1 MSTYLYDEGLVEKF
15 KRWTSKTETQVYGP
29 SEVRRLFEV
38 IADNKNDSDIKLP
51 LITLSRDRGYDI
63 INDGTTRR
71 PLSYDGIT
79 LSHNEEKKTS
89 RILNAIP
96 ISLVYQIDVYARLAI
111 EADILMRNLVFN
123 IINYPAFEVDIPDA
137 GFCHTARI
145 EFASNTIDDNSNEPE
160 SFIEGNFTKLSA
172 KISIEDAYLWDV
184 RQHRDAEIEIKIDD
198 TYENRNYRCLDCG
211 YLYQGYNVPEACP
224 ICGKSNWRKEINPIN
239 SN

>member
-1 MSTYLYDEGLVEKF
+1 MGEYYAE
-15 KRWTSKTETQVYGP
+15 
-29 SEVRRLFEV
+29 LFAACKVQSVDYEDTNYEEELKKCIV
-38 IADNKNDSDIKLP
+38 
-51 LITLSRDRGYDI
+51 
-63 INDGTTRR
+63 
-71 PLSYDGIT
+71 
-79 LSHNEEKKTS
+79 SHNEEKKTS

-160 SFIEGNFTKLSA
+160 RFIEGNFTKLSA

-198 TYENRNYRCLDCG
+198 TYENRNYR
-211 YLYQGYNVPEACP
+211 
-224 ICGKSNWRKEINPIN
+224 
-239 SN
+239 